1 MILRRLVALGMTVLM
16 WAGTATAQTEWVPYE
31 GNPVIPGAEADE
43 WPGLYRWPEAVI
55 VVDGTYHMFF
65 TGTSVAFLVAHEIGH
80 ATSPDGISWTMD
92 PQNPVMTP
100 EAEGD
105 WEADSY
111 VSLAAIHDGTQFR
124 MWYGGCDSGGF
135 CQIGMATS
143 PDGSVWTRYSENPVY
158 GTGPVG
164 SFDYGGAIPGTV
176 IRRGGLYHMWYSATE
191 EPTFFATGTIGY
203 ATSSDG
209 VSWVRHPLPVLEPG
223 PLQWESYIVYGP
235 GVIFDGASYHMWYTG
250 LWGSGTSYFGAQIGY
265 ATSPDGI
272 SWTKD
277 PDNPIDVFGDWKEQP
292 RVLLHADRRECEMF
306 YNNPKYDEF
315 SVNRATSSCRAFR
328 QIRRPSGRRMPAGG
342 RGSQDAMRHP

>member
-1 MILRRLVALGMTVLM
+1 
-16 WAGTATAQTEWVPYE
+16 
-31 GNPVIPGAEADE
+31 
-43 WPGLYRWPEAVI
+43 
-55 VVDGTYHMFF
+55 
-65 TGTSVAFLVAHEIGH
+65 
-80 ATSPDGISWTMD
+80 MD

-209 VSWVRHPLPVLEPG
+209 VSWVRHSLPVLEPG

>member
-1 MILRRLVALGMTVLM
+1 MTLRRLVALGVTALM
-16 WAGTATAQTEWVPYE
+16 WAGTATAQTGWVPYE
-31 GNPVIPGAEADE
+31 GNPVIPGLEADE
-43 WPGLYRWPEAVI
+43 WPALHRYPEAVI

-65 TGTSVAFLVAHEIGH
+65 TGTSVAFGVNHQIGH
-80 ATSPDGISWTMD
+80 ATSPEGITWTMD

-105 WEADSY
+105 WEVDSY
-111 VSLAAIHDGTQFR
+111 ISLAAIHDGTQFR
-124 MWYGGCDSGGF
+124 MWYGGCDSVS
-135 CQIGMATS
+135 CQVGMATS

-164 SFDYGGAIPGTV
+164 SFDYGSAQPGTV
-176 IRRGGLYHMWYSATE
+176 IRRGGLYHMWYSAVDTNK
-191 EPTFFATGTIGY
+191 FYGSGSIGY

-209 VSWVRHPLPVLEPG
+209 VTWVRYPSAVLEPG
-223 PLQWESYIVYGP
+223 PLQWESSLVYGP

-250 LWGSGTSYFGAQIGY
+250 IWAIGNIALGAQIGY

-277 PDNPIDVFGDWKEQP
+277 PGNPIDVLGERAEQP
-292 RVLLHADRRECEMF
+292 RVLLHAARRECEML
-306 YNNPKYDEF
+306 YDDWTDLEF